1 MTNVDILA
9 FSPHPDD
16 AELGCGGSLI
26 LAADRGLRVAIADL
40 SAGEMSSQ
48 GTPELRQSEK
58 ERASE
63 KLGLWKRLSA
73 GLPDTKIG
81 TDPTQRLPIIQ
92 LIRDMRPR
100 MLLVPYPQDRHPDHE
115 GASRLIREAC
125 FLAGVSKVGTG
136 DPYRPE
142 QIYYYMIHSPFVPSL
157 VVDISGVWERKMAAI
172 TAYQSQFKPE
182 EGKSSTAI
190 SRPDFLRFFEAQAIV
205 FGAMI
210 GASYGEAFYLSGPVA
225 SRELPSLD
233 IAPPLPDELPPYR
246 VY

>member
-1 MTNVDILA
+1 MDVDILA

-58 ERASE
+58 EHASE
-63 KLGLWKRLSA
+63 RLGLWTRLSV
-73 GLPDTKIG
+73 GLPDTEIG
-81 TDPTQRLPIIQ
+81 TAPTHRLPIIQ

-100 MLLVPYPQDRHPDHE
+100 MILAPSSQDRHPDHE
-115 GASRLIREAC
+115 GASRLIKEAC

-136 DPYRPE
+136 HPHRPE

-157 VVDISGVWERKMAAI
+157 VIDISGVWERKMAAI
-172 TAYQSQFKPE
+172 TAYQSQFKPD
-182 EGKSSTAI
+182 EGTSPTAI
-190 SRPDFLRFFEAQAIV
+190 SKPDFLRFVEAQAIV

-210 GASYGEAFYLSGPVA
+210 GASYGEAFYLPGPVPL
-225 SRELPSLD
+225 RELPGLGN
-233 IAPPLPDELPPYR
+233 APRLPGELPPYR